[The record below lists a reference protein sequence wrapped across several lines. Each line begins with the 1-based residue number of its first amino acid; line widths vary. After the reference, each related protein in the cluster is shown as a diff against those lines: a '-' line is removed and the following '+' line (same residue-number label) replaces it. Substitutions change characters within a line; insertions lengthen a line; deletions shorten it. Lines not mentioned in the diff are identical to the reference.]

1 MPIKIRAEIIP
12 TNLIRVMPAEGVDY
26 AILDTAY
33 SSSSENILIKS
44 PFLFNCFDKT
54 AVEVVRQ
61 KFIFN

>member
-1 MPIKIRAEIIP
+1 
-12 TNLIRVMPAEGVDY
+12 MPAEGVDY